1 MNALEALE
9 VLEAGFQKAFP
20 QNLQFVILVAVVGL
34 QSKDNERTRA
44 KHIGFLLSLDVGNY
58 KLVTNEYIEP
68 TVKICLMDWSD
79 NK

>member
-1 MNALEALE
+1 MHWKHWKYWKQVFKRPFRKTSSLLFWSLWW
-9 VLEAGFQKAFP
+9 VFSQK
-20 QNLQFVILVAVVGL
+20 
-34 QSKDNERTRA
+34 TRA